1 MPGSAQAIGEA
12 GRFAFDR
19 GSELASPSAGARFRP
34 QWRTWAIL
42 VTVYG
47 GWLALTWHAAAL
59 PWWAVLLAGGWL
71 TAWHGSLQHEAIH
84 GYPARSPRL
93 NAALVWLPLGL
104 WMPYELY
111 RETHLRH
118 HAAAHLTDPATDPE
132 SFYVSPDDWARMGRL
147 RRAVHHVN
155 QTLAGRLLAGPALI
169 AGRFWL
175 EEARRLLR
183 GDLAH
188 GGVWGR
194 HLAGVALVLA
204 WTAGVC
210 ELSVLGY
217 VAMFAWPG
225 LSLTLLR
232 SFAEHETSTEEVRRT
247 AIVTGGPLSS
257 LLYLNNNLHAVH
269 HAFPAL
275 PWHEIPAAL
284 RAQAERFTAPDG
296 PPFHR
301 SYAAIARRHLF
312 RPRDHPVHPGDRIP
326 PAATA

>member
-1 MPGSAQAIGEA
+1 MPGSGQAAIRVG
-12 GRFAFDR
+12 GFASD
-19 GSELASPSAGARFRP
+19 SASGFAPPSAVARLRS

-42 VTVYG
+42 VAVYG
-47 GWLALTWHAAAL
+47 GWLALTYHATAL
-59 PWWAVLLAGGWL
+59 PWWVVLAAGGWL

-84 GYPARSPRL
+84 GYPCRSPRL

-111 RETHLRH
+111 RETHVRH
-118 HAAAHLTDPATDPE
+118 HAVPVLTDPATDPE
-132 SFYVSPDDWARMGRL
+132 SFYISPEGWARMGRL
-147 RRAVHHVN
+147 RRAVHLVN
-155 QTLAGRLLAGPALI
+155 QTLAGRLLGGPPLI

-175 EEARRLLR
+175 GEARHLLR

-188 GGVWGR
+188 GRIWIR
-194 HLAGVALVLA
+194 HVAGVALVFA

-210 ELSVLGY
+210 ELSVLAY

-232 SFAEHETSTEEVRRT
+232 SFAEHAPSSEEDRRT
-247 AIVTGGPLSS
+247 AIVAGGPLGR

-275 PWHEIPAAL
+275 PWHEIPAVW
-284 RAQAERFTAPDG
+284 RARRDEFSGPDG

-301 SYAAIARRHLF
+301 SYVALARRYLF
-312 RPRDHPVHPGDRIP
+312 RMRDHPVHPEARSAG
-326 PAATA
+326 AA